1 MRLIYIIAP
10 AEKPPGPA
18 PVSRRFHSRKNIV
31 NLSKYPVNLSE
42 FIYIFGNSVFSNAP
56 GGFPIIREFS
66 LSPMTPIAGKCAQIV
81 IAEGKPIP
89 IPDGSDPG
97 ERAGSPIPRT
107 TRVAPVCKLPGGKY
121 HIHR

>member
-1 MRLIYIIAP
+1 
-10 AEKPPGPA
+10 
-18 PVSRRFHSRKNIV
+18 
-31 NLSKYPVNLSE
+31 
-42 FIYIFGNSVFSNAP
+42 
-56 GGFPIIREFS
+56 
-66 LSPMTPIAGKCAQIV
+66 MTPIAGKCVQIV

-97 ERAGSPIPRT
+97 ERAGSPIPRI